1 LVGALIAYVV
11 KGTIKSD
18 RAIVTA
24 AIESYC
30 RAQCEKDLSTW
41 SALFADDVFHEDA
54 VGISKTTGKDHMT
67 GTFWDH
73 IVRNDV
79 QIWLTD
85 DIIVRGNEAL
95 AIMACEFGPA
105 DNRKKNT
112 PTVDHFIFDDAGL
125 MTSVR
130 GFYNLP

>member
-1 LVGALIAYVV
+1 M
-11 KGTIKSD
+11 SD
-18 RAIVTA
+18 RTLITA

-30 RAQCEKDLSTW
+30 RAQCEKDLSAW
-41 SALFADDVFHEDA
+41 SALFAENVFHEDP

-85 DIIVRGNEAL
+85 DIIIRGNEAL

-105 DNRKKNT
+105 DNRKKIT